1 MPRTLITL
9 LATALLAG
17 CVNGRFHEKVIPS
30 AACGGNVSGYSVT
43 YIGYGD
49 SKLVVIPLSKIRVD
63 TEWRFILKP
72 IQLGKSVS
80 GDDYKDKI
88 VRITGKRPLDAWLDT
103 AAAGGNEI
111 SGTYNGAADHTLAAC
126 VKIVPVPAVGTPVY
140 FVVEVQ
146 DIGTLDPRA
155 DVY

>member
-1 MPRTLITL
+1 MPRIIIIL
-9 LATALLAG
+9 LAIALLAG
-17 CVNGRFHEKVIPS
+17 CVNGRFNSKVIPS
-30 AACGGNVSGYSVT
+30 AACGSNVDGYTVT

-49 SKLVVIPLSKIRVD
+49 SKLVIIPLSKIRLD

-88 VRITGKRPLDAWLDT
+88 VKITGKRPADAWIDT
-103 AAAGGNEI
+103 AAAGGNQI
-111 SGTYNGAADHTLAAC
+111 SGTYNGSVDHTLSAC
-126 VKIVPVPAVGTPVY
+126 VKILPVPAVGTPVY
-140 FVVEVQ
+140 FVVDVQ